1 MQAVV
6 LAAIGNSSAF
16 DNLLF
21 TVAQQTG
28 ILGLQGTVGGLV
40 FREDGSVSQKPA
52 SNKAAFASAPSRAR
66 TRENAAEFGLAASY
80 SKVLRDSLRVA
91 IAAASD
97 SRVAARLTKVMREV
111 IGLDDVNERGQ
122 RVFDAS
128 NSAPLLG
135 FNFNAGAGI
144 GQTMYFPFEIT
155 GEGANVTMTI
165 PSLNPASDIAAPQG
179 ATHFEVVFAASALDM
194 ETLTFKNATVAAPLG
209 ILPLASAAL
218 ANQTMVASFA
228 SAPTN
233 AELVVGVAG
242 INFYQQVSGKYY
254 ALNNNS
260 TNPLAIEYVA

>member
-1 MQAVV
+1 M
-6 LAAIGNSSAF
+6 
-16 DNLLF
+16 
-21 TVAQQTG
+21 AQQTG

-40 FREDGSVSQKPA
+40 FRKDGSVAQKPA

-111 IGLDDVNERGQ
+111 IGLDDTNDRGQ

-144 GQTMYFPFEIT
+144 AQSMYFPFEVT
-155 GEGANVTMTI
+155 GSGAQVTMNI
-165 PSLNPASDIAAPQG
+165 PSLNPTSDIAAPQG

-194 ETLTFKNATVAAPLG
+194 EALTFTNATVAAPLG
-209 ILPLASAAL
+209 VLPLNSASL
-218 ANQTMVASFA
+218 MNQSMVATFGT
-228 SAPTN
+228 APTD
-233 AELVVGVAG
+233 AELVVGVVG
-242 INFYQQVSGKYY
+242 INFYQQVNGKNYP
-254 ALNNNS
+254 LNNNS